1 MTDAIYNRT
10 ISIFRQAAQA
20 GVGAIGYGGTTPA
33 QQAQIATGISASIQL
48 VKSKA
53 ANAAGLPTD
62 VSTTEWRIFYRST
75 NMSLMSERD
84 VIVDDLG
91 RRFEVMGAYPN
102 PFGYSA
108 LCRLL
113 EL

>member
-10 ISIFRQAAQA
+10 IAIFRQAAQA

-33 QQAQIATGISASIQL
+33 QQAQIASDIAASIQL

-53 ANAAGLPTD
+53 ANPAGLPAD
-62 VSTTEWRIFYRST
+62 VPTTEWRIFFRSA
-75 NMSLMSERD
+75 NPILMSESD

-102 PFGYSA
+102 AFGYSA
-108 LCRLL
+108 LCKLL